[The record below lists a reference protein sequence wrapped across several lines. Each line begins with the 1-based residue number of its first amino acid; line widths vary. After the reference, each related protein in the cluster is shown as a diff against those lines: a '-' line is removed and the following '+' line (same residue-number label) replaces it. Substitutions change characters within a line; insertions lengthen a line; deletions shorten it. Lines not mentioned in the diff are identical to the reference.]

1 MIKIGDFELHKYTL
15 VPIFLGFTSAIAVAL
30 MIQLYNV
37 FNYIFQTIIA
47 HFSYHLIICFPLLGL
62 TISFA
67 LNHFFAKHKEDGCGT
82 DLMIESYH
90 HRNGIIE
97 IKDVLV
103 KTFSSTITLG
113 FGGSGGLEGPSLLLG
128 GGVSSYILQKLRLKP
143 KEIKLLYLCG
153 ASAGFTA
160 LFKAPL
166 TGILL
171 ALEIPYKKDLEK
183 DAFIPA
189 ALSSISAYI
198 FSVLFFG
205 GESIFSTRINVE
217 ISTNLLFHTIFLG
230 IITSILAIVFIKVLD
245 NTKTL
250 IQIIGSKLNILLSVM
265 VGGIIIGLIGFF
277 YPQVLGIGYGII
289 RESSN
294 VSNYNITIQALFTL
308 LVLKIIATSLT
319 IASKG
324 SVGLFIPSL
333 YIGGICGLIYA
344 KIFGLTPESLFAI
357 IAMGSILAAASK
369 SLLTGIA
376 FVTETIGSSPIMYV
390 VLSASISYFITGNY
404 SFYESQLNKKPSSKM
419 EALLELEEIFRKS
432 QIPNLNISSL
442 KLKKPVCFKADTTIK
457 EALKTVRANVYR
469 IYPIVNNKNQIIGS
483 IGIESIFA
491 IERDKWNMPISNLE
505 MKKPL
510 IATKEQTLIE
520 IVKRMLETEED
531 HVFIVNDSEN
541 RIIEGVITAIDII
554 KIYVEE
560 ITNV

>member
-1 MIKIGDFELHKYTL
+1 
-15 VPIFLGFTSAIAVAL
+15 
-30 MIQLYNV
+30 
-37 FNYIFQTIIA
+37 
-47 HFSYHLIICFPLLGL
+47 
-62 TISFA
+62 
-67 LNHFFAKHKEDGCGT
+67 
-82 DLMIESYH
+82 
-90 HRNGIIE
+90 
-97 IKDVLV
+97 
-103 KTFSSTITLG
+103 
-113 FGGSGGLEGPSLLLG
+113 
-128 GGVSSYILQKLRLKP
+128 
-143 KEIKLLYLCG
+143 
-153 ASAGFTA
+153 
-160 LFKAPL
+160 
-166 TGILL
+166 
-171 ALEIPYKKDLEK
+171 
-183 DAFIPA
+183 
-189 ALSSISAYI
+189 
-198 FSVLFFG
+198 
-205 GESIFSTRINVE
+205 
-217 ISTNLLFHTIFLG
+217 
-230 IITSILAIVFIKVLD
+230 D